1 MLHLRTPHPGRSH
14 CKEGSRRLAHLW
26 EGPSPWVLLV
36 GAAGPQAPQLP
47 MGTRDGAGA
56 QANQLWGCTSV
67 LVGGFD
73 SPPPRPLSAL
83 LGLGRS
89 LPSHASDLPK
99 TCCSGLTSVQI
110 RPAAGGS
117 SGHHPYTCSQGCWT
131 RHPVLFTTL
140 PISPGA
146 SLRVLLNS
154 TQRLNVTNAIVF
166 KQVKISYML

>member
-117 SGHHPYTCSQGCWT
+117 STPQATIHTRAPKAAGPDTLCYLQPCPSLQG
-131 RHPVLFTTL
+131 P
-140 PISPGA
+140 P
-146 SLRVLLNS
+146 
-154 TQRLNVTNAIVF
+154 
-166 KQVKISYML
+166 